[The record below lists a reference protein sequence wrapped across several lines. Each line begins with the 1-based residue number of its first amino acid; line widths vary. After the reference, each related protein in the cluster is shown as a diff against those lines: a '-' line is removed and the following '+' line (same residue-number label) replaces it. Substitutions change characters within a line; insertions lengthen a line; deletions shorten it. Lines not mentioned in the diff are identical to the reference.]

1 MIDLLNIGFY
11 LLIFL
16 PGFIFV
22 QVIERHLLREK
33 KPQFEK
39 TIEIVLWSV
48 LIWMI
53 SFSIPFWRLFYSER
67 DLLLNE
73 FTKFLATDSQ
83 QEKMFNEIKHLVPS
97 VSKFFTLFFF
107 SVCGWVFVLANLWGL
122 IRKQRIVDALFK

>member
-1 MIDLLNIGFY
+1 MIDLLDIGFY

-48 LIWMI
+48 LIWMV
-53 SFSIPFWRLFYSER
+53 SLSIPIWWPFYSER
-67 DLLLNE
+67 ELLLNE
-73 FTKFLATDSQ
+73 ITKFFSTDSQ
-83 QEKMFNEIKHLVPS
+83 QEKVFNCIS
-97 VSKFFTLFFF
+97 
-107 SVCGWVFVLANLWGL
+107 
-122 IRKQRIVDALFK
+122 